1 MTTGD
6 LLSCA
11 GDYHPV
17 DVAADQ
23 HHGGLFWQ
31 ARQKVTREAD
41 CLAERRVFEP
51 GIRERN
57 CGCGKF
63 PKELRKQL
71 LQAQTVSPS
80 IPARRRACG
89 CTSSC
94 GGSPRP
100 PYHAPKAGKCPARL
114 PGPLQATTS
123 ICLVPSASASLNAAR
138 TSLNAAGCLRK
149 TETSLALNLM

>member
-41 CLAERRVFEP
+41 CLALVQNQCRLLGGAER
-51 GIRERN
+51 IRTWY
-57 CGCGKF
+57 
-63 PKELRKQL
+63 Q
-71 LQAQTVSPS
+71 
-80 IPARRRACG
+80 RA
-89 CTSSC
+89 
-94 GGSPRP
+94 
-100 PYHAPKAGKCPARL
+100 
-114 PGPLQATTS
+114 
-123 ICLVPSASASLNAAR
+123 
-138 TSLNAAGCLRK
+138 
-149 TETSLALNLM
+149 

>member
-17 DVAADQ
+17 NVAADQ

-41 CLAERRVFEP
+41 CLGSGGYLNLVSESVIANAGGFRRSFASSYSSSNSFTIYPISSARVRMYEQLRGIAEAP
-51 GIRERN
+51 
-57 CGCGKF
+57 
-63 PKELRKQL
+63 L
-71 LQAQTVSPS
+71 S
-80 IPARRRACG
+80 RAESRQM
-89 CTSSC
+89 SS
-94 GGSPRP
+94 
-100 PYHAPKAGKCPARL
+100 ARL